1 MRFIPLSTATPETS
15 RKFSDFKHRNISTPG
30 RPSTSHSK
38 PIPRPIAAM
47 FSFRFARPV
56 FRTGATALR
65 APLSQR
71 TYATAV
77 ADKLKLSLVL
87 PKETIYKSADVVQ
100 VNIAAESGDMGIL
113 SSHVPSIEQLRPGL
127 IEIIEE
133 GGQTKKFFLAGGF
146 AVMQPDSNLNINAVE
161 GFPLDAFSA
170 DNVKSQLAEA
180 QRLASGT
187 GSEKEIAEAKIQ
199 VEVLESLQASLK

>member
-1 MRFIPLSTATPETS
+1 
-15 RKFSDFKHRNISTPG
+15 
-30 RPSTSHSK
+30 
-38 PIPRPIAAM
+38 M
-47 FSFRFARPV
+47 FSLRFARPA
-56 FRTGATALR
+56 FRAGATALR

-113 SSHVPSIEQLRPGL
+113 SSHVPSIEQLKPGL

-133 GGQTKKFFLAGGF
+133 GGQTKKFFRMLYPFHPTLAQFLQLNIKPAGVLASISSFFILVAGGF

-161 GFPLDAFSA
+161 GFSLDAFSVDA
-170 DNVKSQLAEA
+170 VKSQLAEA

-199 VEVLESLQASLK
+199 VEVRYNP

>member
-1 MRFIPLSTATPETS
+1 
-15 RKFSDFKHRNISTPG
+15 
-30 RPSTSHSK
+30 
-38 PIPRPIAAM
+38 M

-87 PKETIYKSADVVQ
+87 PKETIFKSADVVQ

>member
-1 MRFIPLSTATPETS
+1 
-15 RKFSDFKHRNISTPG
+15 
-30 RPSTSHSK
+30 
-38 PIPRPIAAM
+38 M
-47 FSFRFARPV
+47 FSLRFARPA
-56 FRTGATALR
+56 FRAGATGFR

-71 TYATAV
+71 AYATAV

-87 PKETIYKSADVVQ
+87 PKETVYKSADVVQ

-113 SSHVPSIEQLRPGL
+113 SSHVPSIEQLRPGI

-133 GGQTKKFFLAGGF
+133 SGQNKKFFLAGGF

-161 GFPLDAFSA
+161 GFPLEDFSA
-170 DNVKSQLAEA
+170 DAVKNQLTEA

>member
-1 MRFIPLSTATPETS
+1 MLIEYFHI
-15 RKFSDFKHRNISTPG
+15 FS
-30 RPSTSHSK
+30 
-38 PIPRPIAAM
+38 
-47 FSFRFARPV
+47 
-56 FRTGATALR
+56 
-65 APLSQR
+65 
-71 TYATAV
+71 
-77 ADKLKLSLVL
+77 
-87 PKETIYKSADVVQ
+87 VQ

>member
-1 MRFIPLSTATPETS
+1 
-15 RKFSDFKHRNISTPG
+15 
-30 RPSTSHSK
+30 
-38 PIPRPIAAM
+38 M
-47 FSFRFARPV
+47 FSLRFARPA
-56 FRTGATALR
+56 FRAGATALR